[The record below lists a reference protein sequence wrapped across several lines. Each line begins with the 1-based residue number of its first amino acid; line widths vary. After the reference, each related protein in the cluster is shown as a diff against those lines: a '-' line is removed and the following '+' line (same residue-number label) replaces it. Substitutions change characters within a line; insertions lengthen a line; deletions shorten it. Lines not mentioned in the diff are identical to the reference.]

1 MGMQSSNKKKPWA
14 RAVIWGGLSIV
25 MYAALLLYQEP
36 VIDYFGRGGLFA
48 LLPIGV
54 AFLFS
59 YVHGSFTGSF
69 WSVMGIE
76 ASKKK
81 EAR

>member
-1 MGMQSSNKKKPWA
+1 MGMRSNKKKPWA
-14 RAVIWGGLSIV
+14 SAAIWGGISLV
-25 MYAALLLYQEP
+25 LYAALLLYQEP

-48 LLPIGV
+48 FLPVGV

-59 YVHGSFTGSF
+59 FVHGSFTGSF

>member
-14 RAVIWGGLSIV
+14 SAAIWGGISIIL
-25 MYAALLLYQEP
+25 YAALLLYQDT

-48 LLPIGV
+48 LLPIAV

-69 WSVMGIE
+69 WSVIGIE
-76 ASKKK
+76 ASKRK

>member
-1 MGMQSSNKKKPWA
+1 MGMQSNNKNKPWA
-14 RAVIWGGLSIV
+14 SAAIWGGLSIIL
-25 MYAALLLYQEP
+25 YAALLLYQET

-48 LLPIGV
+48 LLPIAV

-69 WSVMGIE
+69 WSVIGIE
-76 ASKKK
+76 ASKRK

>member
-1 MGMQSSNKKKPWA
+1 MGMQSNNKKKPWA
-14 RAVIWGGLSIV
+14 SAAIWGAISIIL
-25 MYAALLLYQEP
+25 YTALLFYQEA
-36 VIDYFGRGGLFA
+36 VIDYFGRGGLFSF
-48 LLPIGV
+48 LPIGV

-59 YVHGSFTGSF
+59 FVHGSFTGSF

-76 ASKKK
+76 ASKRK

>member
-1 MGMQSSNKKKPWA
+1 MGMQSNNKKKPWA
-14 RAVIWGGLSIV
+14 SFVIWGAISITL
-25 MYAALLLYQEP
+25 YAALLLYQEP
-36 VIDYFGRGGLFA
+36 VIDYFARGGLFA
-48 LLPIGV
+48 FLPVGV

-59 YVHGSFTGSF
+59 YIHGSFTGSF

>member
-1 MGMQSSNKKKPWA
+1 MGMQSNKKKKPWA
-14 RAVIWGGLSIV
+14 SAAIWGVVSIA

-36 VIDYFGRGGLFA
+36 VIDYFGRGGFFA
-48 LLPIGV
+48 FLPIAV

>member
-1 MGMQSSNKKKPWA
+1 MQSNNKKKPWA
-14 RAVIWGGLSIV
+14 SAAIWGGISIIL
-25 MYAALLLYQEP
+25 YAALLLYQDT

-48 LLPIGV
+48 LLPIAV

-69 WSVMGIE
+69 WSVIGIE
-76 ASKKK
+76 ASKRK

>member
-14 RAVIWGGLSIV
+14 SAAIYGGLSIFL
-25 MYAALLLYQEP
+25 YASLLLYQDT

-48 LLPIGV
+48 LLPIAV

-69 WSVMGIE
+69 WSVIGIE
-76 ASKKK
+76 ASKRK